1 MPRRGVPATYLKVR
15 RWLVRVGVVL
25 LGLEALYLLAANVLL
40 NSGAVPRWVSAAT
53 PQVRVAWQRAI
64 TLWPGHAT
72 VKGFSMQFDDG
83 NMVQMDLNVDDSTVD
98 VSLLALTRRTFR
110 LNHGRA
116 TGVSYRMTT
125 RVSEEEAKRFPGRI
139 AAFPKVPGFDFPPL
153 RPKKLPPPATK
164 EDIERLWR
172 IDLARVESHV
182 REVWIDEY
190 RYVGDARV
198 KGSFQFAPMKELSVG
213 PASVSF
219 EGGRLTAGEHV
230 LFESFEAKVRTTI
243 AKADVSGPPD
253 RILPKL
259 TASVHTRSRLE
270 SLGAIGLY
278 VDGVDLKGGG
288 PLELDVEIV
297 NGKIRP
303 VSAARVQLERLRGR
317 AMGMKFDGASTIEVG
332 VSPSHKPFAKLVT
345 NGRFSPPAIGGET
358 IALEVKN
365 AKAEAWLTS
374 ADLAA
379 PPRFGGA
386 RASLEEARADDVRPL
401 VKLAGKYVPVIAP
414 AVLGEGPLTV
424 QAKAKA
430 SGKRTVIT
438 LEKAQ
443 CGAASLT
450 GAVAQDETGWNGAAH
465 GKFDLLSLALK
476 LDETKFGF
484 EPIAG
489 DGWLAAQ
496 LERAGIEGD
505 EAPSSG
511 RSAPSQARRA
521 PR

>member
-1 MPRRGVPATYLKVR
+1 M
-15 RWLVRVGVVL
+15 L
-25 LGLEALYLLAANVLL
+25 LGLEALYLLSANVLL
-40 NSGAVPRWVSAAT
+40 NSGAVPRWVNGAT

-64 TLWPGHAT
+64 TLWPGHAM

-83 NMVQMDLNVDDSTVD
+83 NMVQLDLNVDDSTVD
-98 VSLLALTRRTFR
+98 LSLLALTRRTFR
-110 LNHGRA
+110 LDDSHA

-125 RVSEEEAKRFPGRI
+125 KVSEEEAKRFPERI

-164 EDIERLWR
+164 EEIDRLWR

-190 RYVGDARV
+190 RYVGDAQV

-213 PASVSF
+213 PASASF
-219 EGGRLTAGEHV
+219 EGGTLTAGEHV
-230 LFESFEAKVRTTI
+230 IFPSFEAKVRTTI
-243 AKADVSGPPD
+243 AKADVSGPPE

-259 TASVHTRSRLE
+259 TASVHTRTRLE

-278 VDGVDLKGGG
+278 VDGVKLEGGG
-288 PLELDVEIV
+288 PMELDVEIV
-297 NGKIRP
+297 DGKIRP
-303 VSAARVQLERLRGR
+303 VSAARLTLDRLHGR
-317 AMGMKFDGASTIEVG
+317 ALGMKFDGGATVDVG
-332 VSPSHKPFAKLVT
+332 VSEAGRLIAKLAT

-365 AKAEAWLTS
+365 AKAQAWLTS
-374 ADLAA
+374 ADLTA

-424 QAKAKA
+424 EAKAKV

-450 GAVAQDETGWNGAAH
+450 GAVVQDETGWNGAAH

-476 LDETKFGF
+476 LDRTKFGF

-496 LERAGIEGD
+496 LQRAGIDGD
-505 EAPSSG
+505 EAPSAG
-511 RSAPSQARRA
+511 RAAPSQGRRA